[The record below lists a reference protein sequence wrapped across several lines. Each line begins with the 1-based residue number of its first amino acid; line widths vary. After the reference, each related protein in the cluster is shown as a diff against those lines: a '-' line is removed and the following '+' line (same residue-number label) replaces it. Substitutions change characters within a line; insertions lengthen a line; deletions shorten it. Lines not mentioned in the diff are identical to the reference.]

1 MTATE
6 PVRVAILVF
15 DEVEVLDCSG
25 PFEVFSV
32 ANRVLARRGE
42 PARFDVRLVAT
53 TPQVI
58 ARGGLP
64 LGTTTLSQAP
74 DADLLLVAGGVTT
87 DAERDPAVLEYVA
100 GSRAWLRASVCTGA
114 FVLAAAG
121 VLTDQTVTTHAEDV
135 DDLAARWPALRVLR
149 GRRWV
154 RDGDVFTSGG
164 ISAGIDLSLHLVS
177 VLAGTDLARA
187 TATQME
193 YRWDDADKKPVGEA
207 G

>member
-1 MTATE
+1 
-6 PVRVAILVF
+6 
-15 DEVEVLDCSG
+15 
-25 PFEVFSV
+25 
-32 ANRVLARRGE
+32 
-42 PARFDVRLVAT
+42 
-53 TPQVI
+53 
-58 ARGGLP
+58 
-64 LGTTTLSQAP
+64 
-74 DADLLLVAGGVTT
+74 
-87 DAERDPAVLEYVA
+87 
-100 GSRAWLRASVCTGA
+100 
-114 FVLAAAG
+114 
-121 VLTDQTVTTHAEDV
+121 